1 MDWNELRNKARE
13 NFHGI
18 CRVCRSCNGV
28 ACAGEVPGMG
38 GAGSGASFQRNVE
51 ALAALKFNMRTV
63 HSVNEPKL
71 DVNLLGMHLAL
82 PVIGAPI
89 GGMKVNVKDFI
100 SEEDYD
106 TAVVSGCKK
115 AGIICMTGD
124 GAKPV
129 VFEAGLAALKAEGGY
144 GIPIIKPRDTDRIIE
159 LAEKAAEAGAP
170 AFGVDIDSACSINM
184 SNAGQPVGPKSAKE
198 LSDIKKHTSIPFIVK
213 GIMTPDEAETCCYA
227 GVDAIVVSNHG
238 GRALDHLPGTAEVLP
253 VVAEAVKGKMIILA
267 DGGIQHGGDVLK
279 MLALGADAVLAG
291 RYIMTAAIGGG
302 AEGVTIA
309 VNKMAAELRAA
320 MIMTGTAEAC
330 DVSSEI
336 LW

>member
-1 MDWNELRNKARE
+1 MDWNELRSKARE

-18 CRVCRSCNGV
+18 CRMCRSCNGA

-38 GAGSGASFQRNVE
+38 GAGSGASSQRNAE

-63 HSVNEPKL
+63 HGVHEPKL
-71 DVNLLGMHLAL
+71 DINLLGMHLAL

-89 GGMKVNVKDFI
+89 GGMNLNMKGFI
-100 SEEDYD
+100 SEADYAA
-106 TAVVSGCKK
+106 AVVSGCKK
-115 AGIICMTGD
+115 AGILCMTGD
-124 GAKPV
+124 GVHPV
-129 VFEAGLAALKAEGGY
+129 VLEAGFEAIKAEGGQ
-144 GIPIIKPRDTDRIIE
+144 GIPIIKPRATDRIIA

-184 SNAGQPVGPKSAKE
+184 TNAGQPVGPKSAKE
-198 LSDIKKHTSIPFIVK
+198 LSYIKKHTSLPFIVK

-253 VVAEAVKGKMIILA
+253 VIAEAVKGKMVILA

-291 RYIMTAAIGGG
+291 RYIMQAAIGGG
-302 AEGVTIA
+302 AEGVA
-309 VNKMAAELRAA
+309 MAINRMGTELRAA
-320 MIMTGTAEAC
+320 MIMTGTAEAAS
-330 DVSSEI
+330 VSSEI